1 MRKLCLLL
9 LIGLPTLVCA
19 QDSLW
24 VGVATNIRALSV
36 VDSQHWWFGGSSGW
50 LGRTADAGKS
60 WELQQ
65 PAGTQVDFRSLYAFN
80 AREAVAAIAGLPAA
94 IYRTEDGGKQWHLV
108 HEVQDDSL
116 AFMDAIGFWNDTDG
130 LLFGDPLADGRMLLL
145 GTSDGGRSWHALPD
159 SSRPIMQPG
168 EAAFAASGTAM
179 HLVGDS
185 TVAIVSG
192 GSRSRL
198 FVSHNR
204 GRSWEVIAADRWQEA
219 EKEYAKLAQA
229 KFGLMQH
236 GSASRGAF
244 SVGWSPQGEWVL
256 TGGDYLQEN
265 LSEGHFLIWSSDHW
279 WRVKKAPRGYREC
292 VVFLDADRWVATGPS
307 GSDVSWNGGLD
318 WEPLNDYRGMH
329 VVKKMGDGL
338 LMAGKA
344 GVMWLYNDLLA
355 PAVPIGTLPIELDE
369 LQRTIAREVHK
380 RRKPQKTTEG
390 FQSLLPN
397 QRELDSLIP
406 LLTGV
411 VALTVLPKCEIYGPG
426 IMRSRVYAMQVNTHE
441 GLQTVF
447 LLLSERG
454 RYHRFWFWIRSRYS
468 KELHLQHFEVV
479 PQLERGWKSKCDH
492 IQQLGWKL
500 AE

>member
-19 QDSLW
+19 QDSLR

-65 PAGTQVDFRSLYAFN
+65 PAGTQVDFRSLHAFN

-94 IYRTEDGGKQWHLV
+94 IYRTEDGGKQWRLV

-116 AFMDAIGFWNDTDG
+116 AFMDAIGFWNEKEG

-159 SSRPIMQPG
+159 SSRPVMQLG

-204 GRSWEVIAADRWQEA
+204 GRSWEVVDIP
-219 EKEYAKLAQA
+219 LLQA
-229 KFGLMQH
+229 G
-236 GSASRGAF
+236 ASSQGAF
-244 SVGWSPQGEWVL
+244 SISQSHTDGSWMVV
-256 TGGDYLQEN
+256 GGDYLHEEQAA
-265 LSEGHFLIWSSDHW
+265 GHIAILTAGDW
-279 WRVKKAPRGYREC
+279 WVPQQPTRGYREC
-292 VVFLDADRWVATGPS
+292 VVQVGVTRWIATGPS
-307 GSDVSWNGGLD
+307 GSDISGDDGQSWQR
-318 WEPLNDYRGMH
+318 LNDSSGMH
-329 VVKKMGDGL
+329 VAKRLGYSGL
-338 LMAGKA
+338 LQAGK
-344 GVMWLYNDLLA
+344 GGRLL
-355 PAVPIGTLPIELDE
+355 IYRQLP
-369 LQRTIAREVHK
+369 
-380 RRKPQKTTEG
+380 
-390 FQSLLPN
+390 
-397 QRELDSLIP
+397 
-406 LLTGV
+406 
-411 VALTVLPKCEIYGPG
+411 
-426 IMRSRVYAMQVNTHE
+426 
-441 GLQTVF
+441 
-447 LLLSERG
+447 
-454 RYHRFWFWIRSRYS
+454 
-468 KELHLQHFEVV
+468 
-479 PQLERGWKSKCDH
+479 
-492 IQQLGWKL
+492 
-500 AE
+500 